1 MMNPEETREDRLDYY
16 KNMEISLHRELMSSC
31 RKYINELSI
40 VSILG
45 ILDVVKQESIE
56 LEKATRHNIRDEE
69 PQKIEK
75 TF

>member
-1 MMNPEETREDRLDYY
+1 MNPEETREDRLDYY

-69 PQKIEK
+69 PQKIEN